1 MKELSLIETQIAIK
15 FIKDKFEELLAK
27 KLNLVRVS
35 APLFVKKSSGL
46 NDELNGVEQRVSFEV
61 NNETLEIVQS
71 LAKWKRFAL
80 ASYHFPPNMGLY
92 TDMNAIRK
100 DEVMDHLHSIYVDQW
115 DWEKIILSEDRN
127 KRYLFKIVNQIYQVM
142 YKVST
147 LMEKHYG
154 YKYDLPKKIYRIS
167 TNELLKRYPNK
178 TNKEREDLITKEY
191 KAVFIYEIGWPL
203 KDKKPH
209 DNRAADYDDWKLN
222 GDIILF
228 DEAINQYPISET
240 MLEKFSQLDNFVIKK
255 FKLAF
260 GNRIL
265 KQLETFIPVYV
276 ACGGKEV
283 DGYDFIFTNK
293 VLKKFESLNIAFLK
307 DELKELDAQLDKMY
321 GKGNFKMAHSYI
333 DNLIK
338 NN

>member
-46 NDELNGVEQRVSFEV
+46 NDELNGVEKRVSFEV
-61 NNETLEIVQS
+61 NDETLEIVQS

-80 ASYHFPPNMGLY
+80 ASYQFPSDMGLY

-115 DWEKIILSEDRN
+115 DWEKIILEGNRN
-127 KRYLFKIVNQIYQVM
+127 KRYLFKIVNQIYQVI
-142 YKVST
+142 YKVAT
-147 LMEKHYG
+147 LMEKRYG
-154 YKYDLPKKIYRIS
+154 YKYDLPKKIARIS
-167 TNELLKRYPNK
+167 TSELLRRYPNK
-178 TNKEREDLITKEY
+178 TSKEREDLIAKEY

-228 DEAINQYPISET
+228 DEAINSAIELSS
-240 MLEKFSQLDNFVIKK
+240 MGIRVNKDSLV
-255 FKLAF
+255 
-260 GNRIL
+260 
-265 KQLETFIPVYV
+265 KQLKY
-276 ACGGKEV
+276 
-283 DGYDFIFTNK
+283 
-293 VLKKFESLNIAFLK
+293 K
-307 DELKELDAQLDKMY
+307 DELSK
-321 GKGNFKMAHSYI
+321 I
-333 DNLIK
+333 DNPYCKAILNDELPLTIGGGIGQSRLCMYYLKKKHIGEVQSSYWSEDIIK
-338 NN
+338 KAKKDKLTLL